1 VGTAIFAE
9 TGREFRMERKHF
21 LAAELFAYSF
31 ANYADHL
38 GVNDRFDKD
47 MPDEV
52 SVLETA
58 ERDNW
63 SDDRVARA
71 LKCDVADVPG
81 WRVQFRRAVAIV
93 DAPTP
98 AESFRRA
105 VRVSIIQ
112 AGKEGLDSELA
123 TERLVTQVCYR
134 AADLAVLLQQ
144 TGTTLDHYSE
154 ELRRDPE
161 RPYGNFE
168 SNSV

>member
-1 VGTAIFAE
+1 
-9 TGREFRMERKHF
+9 MERKHF

-38 GVNDRFDKD
+38 GVNDRFDKY

-58 ERDNW
+58 ERENW
-63 SDDRVARA
+63 SDDRVASA
-71 LKCDVADVPG
+71 LKCDVAAVPG
-81 WRVQFRRAVAIV
+81 WRVRFRRAVAIV

-105 VRVSIIQ
+105 VRDSIVQ
-112 AGKEGLDSELA
+112 AVEEGLDAEVA

-154 ELRRDPE
+154 ELRHDSEHPH
-161 RPYGNFE
+161 GNFE
-168 SNSV
+168 SESL